1 MDGLGYRTPRYH
13 VQRLIKHYG
22 KRWNRPGKWLSVFR
36 RLFANQADSQTPVSL
51 RMGTDIREYPA
62 REEAAKLLQRLADR
76 GTKVHFIYTGG
87 VAHYYNHAGQFND
100 MFPELKHRPEITTE
114 YFEQMDHVAYL
125 CEDRE
130 SVAGHIVDVCRKQ
143 C

>member
-1 MDGLGYRTPRYH
+1 
-13 VQRLIKHYG
+13 
-22 KRWNRPGKWLSVFR
+22 
-36 RLFANQADSQTPVSL
+36 
-51 RMGTDIREYPA
+51 MGTDIREYPA